1 MMELSALTSGGW
13 FYNSTLRRFSFVKLV
28 LRNFLLFLPSST
40 PNLRAVLS
48 YYSSTVTLNAE
59 GDVHVS
65 TDRANG
71 LGRHSFP
78 TAFFGVIAKLLQTPP
93 SKSPSRGTPSPIN
106 EAHAPPPITEIQP
119 NTFPWDPGDSSP
131 NVPEVP
137 QSAIPVKNKTPSKKE
152 GLLTDR
158 LPHPGYF
165 LSGGIAGVVS
175 RTATAP
181 LDRLKVYLI
190 AQTGV
195 KQETV
200 QAIKEGAPVQAA
212 KKASRPLVE
221 AGRALWRMG
230 GIRSL
235 FAGESIWQLCKF

>member
-1 MMELSALTSGGW
+1 MTLT
-13 FYNSTLRRFSFVKLV
+13 
-28 LRNFLLFLPSST
+28 
-40 PNLRAVLS
+40 
-48 YYSSTVTLNAE
+48 AE

-65 TDRANG
+65 KDTAEG
-71 LGRHSFP
+71 LGTHRFP
-78 TAFFGVIAKLLQTPP
+78 TAFFGVIAKLLKPPP
-93 SKSPSRGTPSPIN
+93 SKSPSRGTPLPIN
-106 EAHAPPPITEIQP
+106 EAHTTLPITDIQP
-119 NTFPWDPGDSSP
+119 STFPWDPGDSSP
-131 NVPEVP
+131 KLPEVP
-137 QSAIPVKNKTPSKKE
+137 QSAIPIENKTPSKKE

-200 QAIKEGAPVQAA
+200 LAIKEGAPVQAA

-235 FAGESIWQLCKF
+235 FAGESISQLRKLWLIR

>member
-1 MMELSALTSGGW
+1 M
-13 FYNSTLRRFSFVKLV
+13 
-28 LRNFLLFLPSST
+28 
-40 PNLRAVLS
+40 
-48 YYSSTVTLNAE
+48 TLNAE

-65 TDRANG
+65 KDTSEG
-71 LGRHSFP
+71 LGRHRFP
-78 TAFFGVIAKLLQTPP
+78 TAFFGVIPKLIRAPP
-93 SKSPSRGTPSPIN
+93 SKSPPRDTSPPVN
-106 EAHAPPPITEIQP
+106 EVHAPPPTTDIQP
-119 NTFPWDPGDSSP
+119 NTFPWDPGESSP
-131 NVPEVP
+131 KLPEVP
-137 QSAIPVKNKTPSKKE
+137 QSEMPIENEIPSKKE

-235 FAGESIWQLCKF
+235 FAGRSIWQLRKLWLT

>member
-1 MMELSALTSGGW
+1 MEVG
-13 FYNSTLRRFSFVKLV
+13 FIYSTYAGVYHAKVL
-28 LRNFLLFLPSST
+28 LRNFLLFLPSSS

-48 YYSSTVTLNAE
+48 YYTSTVTLNAE

-65 TDRANG
+65 KDTAQG
-71 LGRHSFP
+71 LGRQRFP
-78 TAFFGVIAKLLQTPP
+78 TAFFGAIPKLLKPPP
-93 SKSPSRGTPSPIN
+93 SKSPSRGTPPPIN
-106 EAHAPPPITEIQP
+106 EACAPLPVTDLQP
-119 NTFPWDPGDSSP
+119 NTFPWDPGDPSP
-131 NVPEVP
+131 KLPEVP
-137 QSAIPVKNKTPSKKE
+137 QSAISFESNPPSKKE

-165 LSGGIAGVVS
+165 LAGGIAGVVS

-195 KQETV
+195 KQEAV

-235 FAGESIWQLCKF
+235 FAGESIGQGRKL

>member
-1 MMELSALTSGGW
+1 M
-13 FYNSTLRRFSFVKLV
+13 
-28 LRNFLLFLPSST
+28 
-40 PNLRAVLS
+40 
-48 YYSSTVTLNAE
+48 TLNAE

-65 TDRANG
+65 KDTAEG
-71 LGRHSFP
+71 LGRHRFP
-78 TAFFGVIAKLLQTPP
+78 TAFFGGITKLLKTPP
-93 SKSPSRGTPSPIN
+93 STSPSRGAPPPIN
-106 EAHAPPPITEIQP
+106 EAHAPIPAAEIQP

-131 NVPEVP
+131 KMPEVP
-137 QSAIPVKNKTPSKKE
+137 QSATPIENQIPSKKG

-165 LSGGIAGVVS
+165 LSGAIAGVVS

-235 FAGESIWQLCKF
+235 FAGKFTWQLNKL